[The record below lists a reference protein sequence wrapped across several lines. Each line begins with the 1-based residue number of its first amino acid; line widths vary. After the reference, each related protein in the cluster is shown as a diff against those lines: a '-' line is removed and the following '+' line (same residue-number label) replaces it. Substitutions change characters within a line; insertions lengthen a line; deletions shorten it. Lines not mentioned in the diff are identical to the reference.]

1 MRRWLGILQQP
12 SQVSVPC
19 NELRSRGP
27 VLLMGVPFSPLLRA
41 TPHPPFPSGRYP
53 FFFRAYRVNGTGN
66 LNSCIN
72 GDDDDE
78 PECSVVVV
86 LAPGDPFR
94 RRARP
99 RGLLLL
105 RAASSTTEWWALV
118 GESNRFPLL
127 FVLYIFEIE
136 PAAAVCCNLMGVRF
150 LALFFSGFCETVPP

>member
-1 MRRWLGILQQP
+1 
-12 SQVSVPC
+12 
-19 NELRSRGP
+19 
-27 VLLMGVPFSPLLRA
+27 MGVPFSPLLRA
-41 TPHPPFPSGRYP
+41 TPHPPFPTEGIL
-53 FFFRAYRVNGTGN
+53 FFRAYRVNGTGN

-86 LAPGDPFR
+86 LATGDPSR
-94 RRARP
+94 HPVRS

-105 RAASSTTEWWALV
+105 RAASSTTAVVVVAEVAALV